1 MANREDGENLFDC
14 SGLFLTT
21 YDYATSHEEEVSA
34 VSWDIAVFEEATALS
49 GTYREENRQ
58 GRVLRRIAG
67 NAFKLLLTGTPI
79 EKNIFDLYGLL
90 WFIDETILP
99 DEAAFSARY
108 FRKPE
113 NYAELA
119 GRVSPYCFRTL
130 RSQVAGY
137 AKVPERI
144 LLTYEY
150 TPSPE
155 EQTLC
160 SLLFSYANKPEKLAF
175 PEMDSYDL
183 TLRLLS
189 LQSSSTAAIRQT
201 VSGIIRRLESKTGA
215 EAEIREMRSIL
226 AACDAV
232 PADSKLLALTEVL
245 DRVFVLLRRRGAAAK
260 AVIFTES
267 VETQKM
273 LQKALSGKYK
283 AVLYSGGA
291 GYAAIRAFQTGAEL
305 LISTDHGAR
314 GFNLEGA
321 SLVIHYDLL
330 FNSLKMEQRIDRCH
344 RLGQENDV
352 LSIAF
357 INKNNFADVRKL
369 ELMSK
374 RTLVSNGV
382 FGVSDEV
389 IGGFTGDLEAGF
401 HAVAKRARTRAQ
413 VETDFQE
420 ALVRHEGENRRLLA
434 SAEDALFSTFT
445 PELADKVRLTPEY
458 VAQKAEEM
466 NAALWELVKYF
477 FSQYNAEHTG
487 CRFVIDEQAK
497 TVTATE
503 YETLPVLFYYWNGK
517 QNVKYR
523 SQKKYGMAPDFKPR
537 YGRVTLTSI
546 LGQGVL
552 RELACAESGEIT
564 VENGPETPCHLG
576 LYHVILY
583 ENKSR
588 VHEETVM
595 AGMTADGAALTE
607 DQCREL
613 LTLPVVSF
621 SEEGR
626 SNPQWLK
633 SEGKRHALDN
643 LVPVQAILDERAKTL
658 SPAVADEVERRKL
671 ETARKKAA
679 IAREIDALEK
689 RVAAL
694 RQEHDAVSG
703 DRLRR
708 LALEKQI
715 NRLHR
720 ESMSKQENQFFE
732 AMRLDLELEQ
742 HIKEL
747 TGKEKLTAK
756 VVREFLVKIVGQ
768 NA

>member
-1 MANREDGENLFDC
+1 
-14 SGLFLTT
+14 
-21 YDYATSHEEEVSA
+21 
-34 VSWDIAVFEEATALS
+34 
-49 GTYREENRQ
+49 
-58 GRVLRRIAG
+58 
-67 NAFKLLLTGTPI
+67 
-79 EKNIFDLYGLL
+79 
-90 WFIDETILP
+90 
-99 DEAAFSARY
+99 
-108 FRKPE
+108 
-113 NYAELA
+113 
-119 GRVSPYCFRTL
+119 
-130 RSQVAGY
+130 
-137 AKVPERI
+137 
-144 LLTYEY
+144 
-150 TPSPE
+150 
-155 EQTLC
+155 
-160 SLLFSYANKPEKLAF
+160 
-175 PEMDSYDL
+175 
-183 TLRLLS
+183 
-189 LQSSSTAAIRQT
+189 
-201 VSGIIRRLESKTGA
+201 
-215 EAEIREMRSIL
+215 
-226 AACDAV
+226 
-232 PADSKLLALTEVL
+232 
-245 DRVFVLLRRRGAAAK
+245 
-260 AVIFTES
+260 
-267 VETQKM
+267 
-273 LQKALSGKYK
+273 
-283 AVLYSGGA
+283 
-291 GYAAIRAFQTGAEL
+291 
-305 LISTDHGAR
+305 
-314 GFNLEGA
+314 
-321 SLVIHYDLL
+321 
-330 FNSLKMEQRIDRCH
+330 
-344 RLGQENDV
+344 
-352 LSIAF
+352 
-357 INKNNFADVRKL
+357 
-369 ELMSK
+369 
-374 RTLVSNGV
+374 
-382 FGVSDEV
+382 
-389 IGGFTGDLEAGF
+389 
-401 HAVAKRARTRAQ
+401 
-413 VETDFQE
+413 
-420 ALVRHEGENRRLLA
+420 
-434 SAEDALFSTFT
+434 
-445 PELADKVRLTPEY
+445 
-458 VAQKAEEM
+458 
-466 NAALWELVKYF
+466 
-477 FSQYNAEHTG
+477 
-487 CRFVIDEQAK
+487 
-497 TVTATE
+497 
-503 YETLPVLFYYWNGK
+503 
-517 QNVKYR
+517 
-523 SQKKYGMAPDFKPR
+523 MAPDFKPR